1 MKENTQDEIK
11 WRADASRR
19 QDAWPKMTM

>member
-19 QDAWPKMTM
+19 QDAWPKM